1 MASRLTWDESKRRLN
16 LAKHGLDFADAVVVL
31 DSRYRLD
38 VPVVRGGE
46 QRVQSL
52 AYALGVMAVLTVVHV
67 PRDGTAR
74 IISFRRASVVERE
87 MYRVWL
93 DSEHHDP

>member
-1 MASRLTWDESKRRLN
+1 MAPRLTWDEDKRRLN
-16 LAKHGLDFADAVVVL
+16 LAKHGLNFADAAVVL
-31 DSRYRLD
+31 DSRFRLD
-38 VPVVRGGE
+38 VPVVRGGKR
-46 QRVQSL
+46 RVQSL
-52 AYALGVMAVLTVVHV
+52 SYVLGVMAVLTVVHV

-74 IISFRRASVVERE
+74 IISFRRASAVERE